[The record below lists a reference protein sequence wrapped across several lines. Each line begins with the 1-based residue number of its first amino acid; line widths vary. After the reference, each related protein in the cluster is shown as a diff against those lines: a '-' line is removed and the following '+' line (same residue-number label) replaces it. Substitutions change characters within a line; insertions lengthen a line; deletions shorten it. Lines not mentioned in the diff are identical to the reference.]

1 MTIMGAPHFGQSQRS
16 LESLLPDRS
25 CLSAAVNQADE
36 SKVAGAWRD
45 AGWQGIR
52 SSECGRSLSEAG
64 EEEAAQELIDR
75 ESHQLLFVVV
85 SGVAP
90 AKGDLS
96 FGKREQAMIGDGYA
110 MGVAAQI
117 LKHILRAAEG
127 WFRVHHP
134 VLTE

>member
-1 MTIMGAPHFGQSQRS
+1 MKAKWQERGATPVGK
-16 LESLLPDRS
+16 ESEVP
-25 CLSAAVNQADE
+25 NADE
-36 SKVAGAWRD
+36 AFRKQV
-45 AGWQGIR
+45 Q
-52 SSECGRSLSEAG
+52 
-64 EEEAAQELIDR
+64 EEAAQELIDR
-75 ESHQLLFVVV
+75 QSHQLLFVVV